1 MNKKEL
7 LEMINS
13 RLIDLSESEIKAMI
27 NKELEK
33 DAKEIDMDYI
43 DICYELLAMK
53 KTSNPEKPIKLT
65 NHKKIKLFRVLI
77 AAVITSILVLTT
89 VTVSAYML
97 DFDIPNYIAQLIE
110 GNAQI
115 DTNLENADTTADS
128 YALTNTD
135 LAQKLAEYGVSPI
148 TFPEE
153 MVKEDCSII
162 SIENMTTDESIQKDI
177 YVRFEYFGNSG
188 SLSVSQSNADY
199 EWVGEETVIDVKSA
213 EMLQANGMDILVFE
227 RDNNCIILYQDN
239 LTRYQIYLESEMQI
253 AIEFAESIK

>member
-13 RLIDLSESEIKAMI
+13 KLIALSESKIKALI

-33 DAKEIDMDYI
+33 DAEEIDMDYI
-43 DICYELLAMK
+43 DLCYELLAMK
-53 KTSNPEKPIKLT
+53 KTSNPEKTIKLA
-65 NHKKIKLFRVLI
+65 NHKKVKLFRVLI
-77 AAVITSILVLTT
+77 AAVIITILVLTT

-148 TFPEE
+148 TFPKE
-153 MVKEDCSII
+153 MVKEDCSIK
-162 SIENMTTDESIQKDI
+162 SIENMTTDESIQKNI

-227 RDNNCIILYQDN
+227 QDGNCSIIYMDH
-239 LTRYQIYLESEMQI
+239 LTKYNISIECDMDT
-253 AIEFAESIK
+253 AIDFAKSIK